1 MAIFIKVSLTSGN
14 QNPPESLFNLFW
26 ISFFG
31 GISPIII
38 EMKKTAKDTERVH

>member
-14 QNPPESLFNLFW
+14 QNPPKSLFNLFW

-31 GISPIII
+31 GNFANYYRN
-38 EMKKTAKDTERVH
+38 EKDCQGY